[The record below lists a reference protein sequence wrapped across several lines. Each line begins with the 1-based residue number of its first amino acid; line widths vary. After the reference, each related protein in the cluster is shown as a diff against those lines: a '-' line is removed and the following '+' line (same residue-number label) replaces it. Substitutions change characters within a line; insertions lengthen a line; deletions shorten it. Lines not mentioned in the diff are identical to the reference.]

1 MESDDVSIGELL
13 DEATLTLE
21 QLSVACAVEP
31 AWVLERVEAGILTG
45 KLREETS
52 WCFVSADL
60 VRARRVVSVERDFD
74 ANPEL
79 AALVADLIEEVNR
92 LKQQL
97 IRLGTSEMNIE

>member
-1 MESDDVSIGELL
+1 MVNKDVSIGELL
-13 DEATLTLE
+13 DETTLTLE
-21 QLSVACAVEP
+21 ELALACAVEP
-31 AWVLERVEAGILTG
+31 EWILERIDAGILTG
-45 KLREETS
+45 TLREETT

-60 VRARRVVSVERDFD
+60 VRARRLVSIERDFD

-97 IRLGTSEMNIE
+97 KKQIDLSKEY